1 LIETASG
8 ELVTPS
14 VVTPPPEFPVS
25 VTAPPELISTN
36 FETVALIVT
45 VPVVDCAKQVTA
57 ATMNNVVSRNSLV
70 MMQDVLRGIGL
81 SLEEEWRDMVIRPSA
96 RRLTAGAM
104 FTAEVREKI
113 TALRQ

>member
-1 LIETASG
+1 
-8 ELVTPS
+8 
-14 VVTPPPEFPVS
+14 
-25 VTAPPELISTN
+25 LISTN

-81 SLEEEWRDMVIRPSA
+81 SLEEEWRVMVIRPSA

-104 FTAEVREKI
+104 FTAEVREDYSA
-113 TALRQ
+113 TTVN